1 MRHAARWSVWLGGL
15 AVAGLALGATASEP
29 DLVTRVRQNRQ
40 ELMASEI
47 RAPAD
52 TPSATDLR
60 GAAERLQAVVE
71 RPIRRAAPAAAEVAK
86 AVAARPPEEPARTL
100 SPEELAQLKDLS
112 TKRVADPVLLAD
124 ALFLGGHPAE
134 ADALYERILA
144 DEATA
149 KRTKAWAL
157 FQSANCRRRS
167 DPAAAV
173 ALYAR
178 LVGEHADSPWVELAK
193 TYQALLEWQQ
203 AAENAAPGAPAAA
216 GSGSTQAPAATTV
229 PAAPPAARGGA
240 G

>member
-1 MRHAARWSVWLGGL
+1 MRHAARWLVWLGGL
-15 AVAGLALGATASEP
+15 AVAGPALGAAAEP
-29 DLVTRVRQNRQ
+29 DLVDRVRQNRQ
-40 ELMASEI
+40 DLIASEV

-52 TPSATDLR
+52 TPPATDLR
-60 GAAERLQAVVE
+60 GAAERLRAVVE
-71 RPIRRAAPAAAEVAK
+71 RPTRRAAPAAQILAA
-86 AVAARPPEEPARTL
+86 AVAAPPPSESPRTL

-124 ALFLGGHPAE
+124 ALFMGGHPAE
-134 ADALYERILA
+134 ADPLYERILA
-144 DEATA
+144 DEATP

-157 FQSANCRRRS
+157 FQTANCRRRR

-178 LVGEHADSPWVELAK
+178 LVSQHADSPWVALAK

-203 AAENAAPGAPAAA
+203 ASEKAAQGAPAAA
-216 GSGSTQAPAATTV
+216 GPGSTQAPAATTA

-240 G
+240 